1 MVVKACKEKLESIGL
16 EYKHLT
22 QLVYFGAIIYPSN
35 FSVKTS
41 RLIDFALISAF
52 LLILDDHMEKSKD
65 NCTHW
70 INIIDGTHT
79 NNTTKLE
86 TFYSEIIN
94 PFRKTLT
101 PFQLKRFDQMLRD
114 YINHAM
120 REHEIAVDLAQLTLD
135 EYFKHRIEG
144 DVSHFQWLIIEVGL
158 NLDIQQELFE
168 SEEMVKLI
176 DNFYK
181 YIAIFQDV
189 YSYQKEKALNQTNVN
204 YLSLTIR
211 DHGIDLDTA
220 VKMALGHI
228 LGYEKA
234 IFEDLSK
241 ICAEEKSLGHLFF
254 ETFGNYLHTVV
265 LFYKKFGRYNE
276 FNQI

>member
-1 MVVKACKEKLESIGL
+1 MDCKQKLDSIGL
-16 EYKHLT
+16 EFKHLS
-22 QLVYFGAIIYPSN
+22 QLAYFVVVIYSSN
-35 FSVKTS
+35 SSVKTS
-41 RLIDFALISAF
+41 RFIDFTLISAF
-52 LLILDDHMEKSKD
+52 LLLLDDHIKKSKD
-65 NCTHW
+65 NCTQW
-70 INIIDGTHT
+70 MAIVSGNLTKY
-79 NNTTKLE
+79 TTKLE
-86 TFYSEIIN
+86 IFYSEIIN

-120 REHEIAVDLAQLTLD
+120 REHETAVDLSQLTLD
-135 EYFKHRIEG
+135 EYIKHRIEG
-144 DVSHFQWLIIEVGL
+144 DVSHFQWLMIEVGL

-181 YIAIFQDV
+181 CIAIFQDI
-189 YSYQKEKALNQTNVN
+189 YSYQKQNTLNQTKVN
-204 YLSLTIR
+204 YLSLTMR
-211 DHGIDLDTA
+211 DIGFDLDMA
-220 VKMALGHI
+220 VKKALGHI
-228 LGYEKA
+228 LGYEQA
-234 IFEDLSK
+234 IYEHLSK
-241 ICAEEKSLGHLFF
+241 VCAEEKSLGDLFF